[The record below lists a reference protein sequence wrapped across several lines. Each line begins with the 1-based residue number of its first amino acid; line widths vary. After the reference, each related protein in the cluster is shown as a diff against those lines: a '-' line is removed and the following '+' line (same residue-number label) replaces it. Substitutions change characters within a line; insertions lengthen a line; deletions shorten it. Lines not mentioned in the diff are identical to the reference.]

1 MQIFT
6 FNFFYLKKSNRHH
19 IAPIPNP
26 QSPIPNLKSLI
37 PILLFPFFL
46 TAQSSGIPL
55 HSPTYHIL
63 DRLDISS
70 GVNSP
75 IHPEL
80 KYFPRQDAADYALA
94 VDTTSTRLTW
104 RDYADL
110 QYIFDDNNDCIAD
123 TSRFC
128 RHNEKGLFKVFYK
141 TPANLFEV
149 NVKDFSM
156 RVNPMFN
163 FYLGQQKDDP
173 ELTFMNQRGLEVRG
187 SVDDKVFFYTN
198 IVESQARF
206 GDYVTGRIEEFKA
219 IPYAGNYKIYS
230 PRVLDITNA
239 YDFNQ
244 ATAYIS
250 FKATKHIG
258 VQLGHGKHFI
268 GNGYRSVFLSD
279 FSNYTFYLK
288 LSTRVWRFHYQNLF
302 LELSPSGA
310 NDLANNTRIPKKYMA
325 AHYLNY
331 RITPKLSVGLFEG
344 TVFNRSEQFELQYL
358 NPIILYRTIEAMI
371 GSPDNVLLGF
381 DARWNFLDH
390 FQVYS
395 QFILDEF
402 LFSALVNPE
411 EKGWWGNKYSWQIGT
426 KYVNAFGVDHLD
438 LQLEYN
444 MVRPYTYSHSD
455 SLNAYAHYNQPLA
468 HPLLSNFK
476 EVIFVARYQPLPRL
490 SLSARYIYSNLGE
503 NTPTEN
509 WGANPLLSY
518 ENRVQDYG
526 NVTGQGVAATL
537 GIFGFDAS
545 WMIYHNLYADFKL
558 LIRNKNSDDDA
569 RDLKTNLFGFGLRM
583 NIWNEN
589 LDF

>member
-1 MQIFT
+1 MPR
-6 FNFFYLKKSNRHH
+6 YLARPRLF
-19 IAPIPNP
+19 AFPR
-26 QSPIPNLKSLI
+26 LKSWVDSESLDEMTHTS
-37 PILLFPFFL
+37 ILLFPFLLFPFL
-46 TAQSSGIPL
+46 LSAQSSGIPL
-55 HSPTYHIL
+55 HAPAYHIL

-80 KYFPRQDAADYALA
+80 KFFHRQDAADYALT
-94 VDTTSTRLTW
+94 VDTLSTRLSW

-123 TSRFC
+123 PGLFC
-128 RHNEKGLFKVFYK
+128 RRNEKGLFKVFYK
-141 TPANLFEV
+141 TPANFFEV
-149 NVKDFSM
+149 NTKDFTM

-163 FYLGQQKDDP
+163 FHLGQQKDDP

-187 SVDDKVFFYTN
+187 TVDNKLFFYTN
-198 IVESQARF
+198 VVESQARF
-206 GDYVTGRIEEFKA
+206 ADYVTERIETFKA
-219 IPYAGNYKIYS
+219 IPYAGNYKHYT
-230 PRVLDITNA
+230 PRVLDITDA

-244 ATAYIS
+244 ATAYIG
-250 FKATKHIG
+250 FNATRHIG
-258 VQLGHGKHFI
+258 LQLGHGKHFI

-279 FSNYTFYLK
+279 FSNYAFYLK
-288 LSTRVWRFHYQNLF
+288 LNVRVWRFHYQCLF
-302 LELSPSGA
+302 QELSALG
-310 NDLANNTRIPKKYMA
+310 ANNTANTLRIPKKYVA

-331 RITPKLSVGLFEG
+331 RITPKLAVGLFEA

-358 NPIILYRTIEAMI
+358 NPIILYRTIEGMI

-390 FQVYS
+390 FQLYS

-402 LFSALVNPE
+402 LFSSLVDPE
-411 EKGWWGNKYSWQIGT
+411 EKGWWGNKYSWQAGA
-426 KYVNAFGVDHLD
+426 KYINAFGLDHLD

-444 MVRPYTYSHSD
+444 TVRPYTYSHYDPYNS
-455 SLNAYAHYNQPLA
+455 YTHYNQPLA

-476 EVIFVARYQPLPRL
+476 EVICSARYQPMPRL
-490 SLSARYIYSNLGE
+490 VFSARYIHSDFGE

-509 WGANPLLSY
+509 WGANPLISN
-518 ENRVQDYG
+518 ETRVQDYG

-537 GIFGFDAS
+537 DIVGFDAS
-545 WMIYHNLYADFKL
+545 WMLYHNLYVDLKIL
-558 LIRNKNSDDDA
+558 LRNKDSADDA
-569 RDLKTNLFGFGLRM
+569 RDVKTNVFGVGLRM